1 MIKRMLRSLFIPV
14 LKTRLLPYRLKIA
27 GMVLAFAGAISA
39 IIYIFFDYK
48 FKIPVFAVYS
58 SFLSTKYFTSFKTNF
73 FDELTLLLL
82 ISGLALIVFTKEKNE
97 TEGLDSIRFKA
108 FFRALTA
115 NTIFLLLS
123 VIFVYGS
130 GFIAI
135 LVVNIF
141 SLFIFYLLFF
151 YLRKR
156 EKKE

>member
-1 MIKRMLRSLFIPV
+1 M
-14 LKTRLLPYRLKIA
+14 LKTRLLPYSFKIA
-27 GMVLAFAGAISA
+27 GMVLAFTGAISA
-39 IIYIFFDYK
+39 VIYIFLDYK
-48 FKIPVFAVYS
+48 LKLPVFAVYS
-58 SFLSTKYFTSFKTNF
+58 SFLTTKYFTSFKTNF
-73 FDELTLLLL
+73 LDELTLLLL
-82 ISGLALIVFTKEKNE
+82 ISGLALIVFTKERNE
-97 TEGLDSIRFKA
+97 TEGLDSFRLRA
-108 FFRALTA
+108 FIRALIT

-156 EKKE
+156 EKME

>member
-1 MIKRMLRSLFIPV
+1 
-14 LKTRLLPYRLKIA
+14 
-27 GMVLAFAGAISA
+27 MVLSFAGAISA
-39 IIYIFFDYK
+39 IIYIFFDFK

-97 TEGLDSIRFKA
+97 TEGLDSIRFRA

>member
-1 MIKRMLRSLFIPV
+1 MLRSLFIPV

-97 TEGLDSIRFKA
+97 TEGLDSIRFRA
-108 FFRALTA
+108 LFRALIA

>member
-1 MIKRMLRSLFIPV
+1 MIKRMLRSQFIPV
-14 LKTRLLPYRLKIA
+14 LKTRLLPYRLKFA

-97 TEGLDSIRFKA
+97 TEGLDSIRFRA
-108 FFRALTA
+108 FFRALIA

>member
-1 MIKRMLRSLFIPV
+1 M
-14 LKTRLLPYRLKIA
+14 
-27 GMVLAFAGAISA
+27 
-39 IIYIFFDYK
+39 
-48 FKIPVFAVYS
+48 
-58 SFLSTKYFTSFKTNF
+58 
-73 FDELTLLLL
+73 L

-97 TEGLDSIRFKA
+97 TEGLDSIRFRA

>member
-1 MIKRMLRSLFIPV
+1 
-14 LKTRLLPYRLKIA
+14 
-27 GMVLAFAGAISA
+27 MVLAFAGTISA

-48 FKIPVFAVYS
+48 LKISVFAIYS
-58 SFLSTKYFTSFKTNF
+58 SFLATEYFTSFKTNF
-73 FDELTLLLL
+73 LDELTLLLL

-97 TEGLDSIRFKA
+97 TEGLDFYRLRA
-108 FFRALTA
+108 FFRALIA

-123 VIFVYGS
+123 IIFVYGS

-141 SLFIFYLLFF
+141 SIFIFYLLFF

-156 EKKE
+156 EKENS

>member
-1 MIKRMLRSLFIPV
+1 
-14 LKTRLLPYRLKIA
+14 
-27 GMVLAFAGAISA
+27 MVLAFTGAISA
-39 IIYIFFDYK
+39 VIYIFLDYK
-48 FKIPVFAVYS
+48 LKLPVFAVYS
-58 SFLSTKYFTSFKTNF
+58 SFLTTKYFTSFKTNF
-73 FDELTLLLL
+73 LDELTLLLL
-82 ISGLALIVFTKEKNE
+82 ISGLALIVFTKERNE
-97 TEGLDSIRFKA
+97 TEGLDSFRLRA
-108 FFRALTA
+108 FIRALIT

-156 EKKE
+156 EKME

>member
-97 TEGLDSIRFKA
+97 TEGLDSIRFRA

>member
-39 IIYIFFDYK
+39 IIYIFFDFK

-97 TEGLDSIRFKA
+97 TEGLDSIRFRA

>member
-1 MIKRMLRSLFIPV
+1 V
-14 LKTRLLPYRLKIA
+14 LKTRLLPYRLKFA

-97 TEGLDSIRFKA
+97 TEGLDSIRFRA
-108 FFRALTA
+108 FFRALIA

>member
-1 MIKRMLRSLFIPV
+1 MLRSQFIPV
-14 LKTRLLPYRLKIA
+14 LKTRLLPYRLKFA

-97 TEGLDSIRFKA
+97 TEGLDSIRFRA
-108 FFRALTA
+108 FFRALIA

>member
-1 MIKRMLRSLFIPV
+1 V
-14 LKTRLLPYRLKIA
+14 LKTKLLPYRLKIA

-39 IIYIFFDYK
+39 IIYIFFDYT

-58 SFLSTKYFTSFKTNF
+58 SFLATKYFTSFKTNF
-73 FDELTLLLL
+73 LDELTLLLL

-97 TEGLDSIRFKA
+97 TEGLDSFRFGA
-108 FFRALTA
+108 FFRALFA
-115 NTIFLLLS
+115 NTVFLLLS
-123 VIFVYGS
+123 VMFVFGS
-130 GFIAI
+130 GFFAI

-141 SLFIFYLLFF
+141 SFFIFYLLFF